1 VIQPKAAP
9 SSDARTWGMLAH
21 LAALAVFTAI
31 PFGNIIG
38 PLIVFLIKKDE
49 DPFITQAGKESLN
62 YQITI
67 TIAGIIL
74 LLSYVSFFFT
84 YIVHAAMHPNAL
96 AEAPWFLLIIP
107 ALVALA
113 VYDVI
118 CVVIAAVRTYNGE
131 RYRYPLAIPFIR

>member
-1 VIQPKAAP
+1 MQSKAVP
-9 SSDARTWGMLAH
+9 STDARTWGMLAH

-49 DPFITQAGKESLN
+49 DPFIAQAGKESLN

-67 TIAGIIL
+67 TIAGMSL
-74 LLSYVSFFFT
+74 LLGYVSLFFT
-84 YIVHAAMHPNAL
+84 YIVHAATHPNAPG
-96 AEAPWFLLIIP
+96 EAPWFLLIIP
-107 ALVALA
+107 LLVALA
-113 VYDVI
+113 IYDVI
-118 CVVIAAVRTYNGE
+118 CIVIAAVRTYNGE